1 MADNKVSSRPEKEE
15 IRLQLLALMLAN
27 TNKNYSKKLH
37 GVRHSF
43 WQDLLR
49 RD

>member
-1 MADNKVSSRPEKEE
+1 MASNKVFSKTEKEE

-27 TNKNYSKKLH
+27 TNKDYSRKVH
-37 GVRHSF
+37 GVWHNF

-49 RD
+49 KD

>member
-1 MADNKVSSRPEKEE
+1 MAINKVFSKPEKEE

-37 GVRHSF
+37 GVWHGF

-49 RD
+49 RV